1 MRLSIKYQ
9 QKVDKK
15 QPINELDIG
24 VLATEIL
31 RLKKILYDAGVSPDD
46 KNLVR
51 LRFWRE

>member
-15 QPINELDIG
+15 QQINELDIG

-46 KNLVR
+46 KNLLKLR
-51 LRFWRE
+51 LWKD